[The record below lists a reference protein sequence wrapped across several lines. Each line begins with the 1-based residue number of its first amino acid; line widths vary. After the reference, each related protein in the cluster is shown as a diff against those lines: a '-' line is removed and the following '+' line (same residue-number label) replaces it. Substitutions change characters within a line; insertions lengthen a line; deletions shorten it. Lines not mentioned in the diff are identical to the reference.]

1 MCERPIRVQM
11 GNHTLVVRAT
21 MQVNIYSSLFTITVV
36 EYNIKNTLTNKLNY
50 TVRNNSA
57 EVLNFVTLFCPVF
70 WHAWG
75 VPSPSV
81 TYCHSWRVRGWA
93 PQLLEVIGC
102 ERFRC
107 NPWMDNTSGV
117 KPWTL
122 YVNLQEH
129 LSMDAS
135 SMAKNGTS
143 RCYRWGV
150 TPFNA
155 SQLSVQIITL
165 QPFIKTHFGHKF
177 YFNPA
182 NRNWYTI
189 NEVWT

>member
-1 MCERPIRVQM
+1 MCKCRTV
-11 GNHTLVVRAT
+11 GVF
-21 MQVNIYSSLFTITVV
+21 SSESVTAVYTPS
-36 EYNIKNTLTNKLNY
+36 NGANY

-165 QPFIKTHFGHKF
+165 QLFIKTHFGHKF

>member
-1 MCERPIRVQM
+1 MTNFFLRFYVWQDH
-11 GNHTLVVRAT
+11 NL
-21 MQVNIYSSLFTITVV
+21 LFLPESDFFAPLCV
-36 EYNIKNTLTNKLNY
+36 EIIHGSGLY